1 MITEIIL
8 IIFAIIYYLFSV
20 FFVATLIE
28 EPKDSIKKF
37 IVHFIFIIFCSPIA
51 TPIMFGI
58 ELGIAIRENN
68 ED

>member
-8 IIFAIIYYLFSV
+8 VIFAIAYYLFST

-28 EPKDSIKKF
+28 EPEASIKKH
-37 IVHFIFIIFCSPIA
+37 IAQLIFIIFCSFIAAPI
-51 TPIMFGI
+51 IFGI